1 MANNLVAENLKY
13 DTNGRVIPSGNEP
26 VKKNS
31 RKNYVAETLP
41 QILVDAQDNGC
52 IGGDWNCV
60 VEAKDATRNL
70 NSKKSNGLLR

>member
-1 MANNLVAENLKY
+1 MTFCNVYL
-13 DTNGRVIPSGNEP
+13 PSGNEP